1 MLSELSFIKMH
12 GLGND
17 FAVIDQRDR
26 AFGLTREYVRAMADR
41 RTGIGFD
48 QLLVIEKPHQPGVDV
63 HCRIF
68 NSDGSEVAQCGNGMR
83 CVVRYAIEHRLVP
96 GPTVVVSTNER
107 VMHGHWDGGG
117 QVTVDMGMPDFS
129 AKATPLLLPDQPE
142 PPYRLSCSGEEIS
155 FHTVNVGNP
164 HAVIVVEEHVPE
176 EIESVG
182 LWLSTHPAF
191 PEGTNVGF
199 LKILSSEH
207 GDLVVYE
214 RGAGLT
220 QACGSG
226 ACAAM
231 VVAHAQGL
239 LGKRSHI
246 SQPGGAL
253 VVSWQG
259 IDQAIEMTGPAASV
273 YKGVYTLTP

>member
-1 MLSELSFIKMH
+1 MEIHFVKMH

-17 FAVIDQRDR
+17 FAVIDQIDQE
-26 AFGLTREYVRAMADR
+26 FGLTPERVRAMADR
-41 RTGIGFD
+41 RTGVGFD
-48 QLLVIEKPHQPGVDV
+48 QLLVIEKPHQVGVDV

-83 CVVRYAIEHRLVP
+83 CVVRYVIEHRLVA
-96 GPTVVVSTNER
+96 GPAVVVSTNER
-107 VMHGHWDGGG
+107 VMRGHWDGGD
-117 QVTVDMGMPDFS
+117 QVTVDMGIPDFS
-129 AKATPLLLPDQPE
+129 AEGTPLVLSNQPN
-142 PPYRLSCSGEEIS
+142 PPYRLTHGDDEIL
-155 FHTVNVGNP
+155 FYTANVGNP
-164 HAVIVVEEHVPE
+164 HAVIVVDEHVSE
-176 EIESVG
+176 VIESVG
-182 LWLSTHPAF
+182 LWLSTHSAF

-199 LKILSSEH
+199 LKIFSSEQ

-239 LGKRSHI
+239 LGKRAHI
-246 SQPGGAL
+246 NQPGGAL
-253 VVSWQG
+253 IISWQG
-259 IDQAIEMTGPAASV
+259 IDQAIEMTGPAALV
-273 YKGVYTLTP
+273 YRGVYTLTP